1 MVVYT
6 DKLMSNKLS
15 ELRSSVISQ
24 YESTTQTHILITS
37 ILIYLLFL
45 YKLIY
50 VSRKENAIVTLVF
63 ELIKRIGEDSY
74 PGNLCYRN
82 CLLSKPVR
90 IHEVQLYNV
99 QFHTIR
105 FHAWKNFS

>member
-6 DKLMSNKLS
+6 DMLMSSKLA
-15 ELRSSVISQ
+15 ELRSNVIFQ
-24 YESTTQTHILITS
+24 YV
-37 ILIYLLFL
+37 YLFFL

-50 VSRKENAIVTLVF
+50 VSKKENAIVTLVF
-63 ELIKRIGEDSY
+63 ELIKRIAEDSY
-74 PGNLCYRN
+74 PRNLCYRN
-82 CLLSKPVR
+82 CLVSKPVR
-90 IHEVQLYNV
+90 IHEVLLYNV

>member
-1 MVVYT
+1 MVVYI
-6 DKLMSNKLS
+6 DELISIKFA

-24 YESTTQTHILITS
+24 YESTTQTHILMAS
-37 ILIYLLFL
+37 ISIYLLFL

-50 VSRKENAIVTLVF
+50 VSKKENAIVTLVF

-82 CLLSKPVR
+82 CLVSKPVR
-90 IHEVQLYNV
+90 IHKGSAV
-99 QFHTIR
+99 
-105 FHAWKNFS
+105 

>member
-1 MVVYT
+1 MVVYI
-6 DKLMSNKLS
+6 DELISIKFA

-24 YESTTQTHILITS
+24 YESTTQTHILMAS
-37 ILIYLLFL
+37 ISIYLLFL

-50 VSRKENAIVTLVF
+50 VSKKENAIVTLVF

-82 CLLSKPVR
+82 CLVSKPVR
-90 IHEVQLYNV
+90 IHEGSAV
-99 QFHTIR
+99 
-105 FHAWKNFS
+105 